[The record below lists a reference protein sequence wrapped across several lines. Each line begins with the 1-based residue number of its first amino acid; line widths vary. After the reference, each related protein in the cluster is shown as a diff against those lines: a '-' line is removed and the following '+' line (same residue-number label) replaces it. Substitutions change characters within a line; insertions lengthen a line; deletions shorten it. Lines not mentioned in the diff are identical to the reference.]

1 MITSRLAVTNKCFS
15 HFAQMKNIILRENA
29 QTNIRC
35 NWCTTSVHLLNHV
48 CGSLKLC
55 TWLEICVFTTT
66 KNNEPDNCAQTH

>member
-1 MITSRLAVTNKCFS
+1 
-15 HFAQMKNIILRENA
+15 MKNIILRENA

-35 NWCTTSVHLLNHV
+35 DRRRQTSSAHLWNNV

-55 TWLEICVFTTT
+55 TWLETCVYITV